1 MSRERIS
8 SRIKTLRY
16 IIQELDKARLGVYV
30 DTKKLE
36 EKYRSLKLKDAPFTW
51 RNILNS
57 INAIQ
62 RIPTK
67 SPKYSKLVRL
77 NKLANKTLIGGLV
90 GLLVAVIVQLVGQ
103 SYEYYLLLMLVV
115 LALTNI
121 AYFLK
126 MYVGHQLDKIYNEN
140 KEELEK
146 HGKIL
151 KKSIEYLLSR
161 LREEYRK
168 LGVKPSSICLK
179 LKHADY
185 DMLYVVQRPGIL
197 SGNYKLCFKK

>member
-1 MSRERIS
+1 MSREKIS

-36 EKYRSLKLKDAPFTW
+36 EKYSSLKLKEAPLTW
-51 RNILNS
+51 DTILNS
-57 INAIQ
+57 ISAIQ

-67 SPKYSKLVRL
+67 SPKYSKLIRL
-77 NKLANKTLIGGLV
+77 NKLANKTLMGGLV

-103 SYEYYLLLMLVV
+103 SYEYYLLLMLIV

-151 KKSIEYLLSR
+151 KKSIEYLLGK

-179 LKHADY
+179 LKHSDY
-185 DMLYVVQRPGIL
+185 NILHVVQRPGIL
-197 SGNYKLCFKK
+197 SENYKLCFKK

>member
-16 IIQELDKARLGVYV
+16 IVQELDKARLGVYV

-77 NKLANKTLIGGLV
+77 NKLANKILIGGLV
-90 GLLVAVIVQLVGQ
+90 GLLVAIVVQLVGQ
-103 SYEYYLLLMLVV
+103 SYEYYLILMLVV

-168 LGVKPSSICLK
+168 LGVRPSSIRLK

-197 SGNYKLCFKK
+197 SGNYKLRFKK

>member
-8 SRIKTLRY
+8 SRIKTLSY
-16 IIQELDKARLGVYV
+16 IVQELDKARLGVYV

-77 NKLANKTLIGGLV
+77 NKLANKILIGGLV

-151 KKSIEYLLSR
+151 KKSIEFLLSK

-168 LGVKPSSICLK
+168 LGVKPSSVCLK

-185 DMLYVVQRPGIL
+185 DTLHVVKQPGIL